1 MPRRSAP
8 LALYGLLLVWP
19 MLCAA
24 GIYRYTDAQGNTHYT
39 SQPPEGVQA
48 DEVRLP
54 QNSPRSHAP
63 TGSTSS
69 SNNSQSNSSEP
80 AASRYSVI
88 RLIGL
93 EDEQALRANGGTLS
107 IEVQLVPALQA
118 GHSLRL
124 LLDGQVASP
133 AGTATQR
140 QLSSVERGQHSLQ
153 VEILNEQ
160 QVVIQRSAASGFT
173 IQRTHLNSPT
183 RRAN

>member
-19 MLCAA
+19 LLCAA

-54 QNSPRSHAP
+54 PNSPRSHAP
-63 TGSTSS
+63 ASSTSS

-80 AASRYSVI
+80 VTNRYSVI

-93 EDEQALRANGGTLS
+93 EDEALRANGGLLS
-107 IEVQLVPALQA
+107 IEVQLLPALQA
-118 GHSLRL
+118 GHNLRL

-140 QLSSVERGQHSLQ
+140 RLSAVERGQHSLQ

-160 QVVIQRSAASGFT
+160 QVVIQRSAVSSFNV
-173 IQRTHLNSPT
+173 QRTHLNSPA